1 MISKLIFVRHGETVD
16 NVRGVAQ
23 GWSDSELSERGRRQV
38 SQLAERLERVGAT
51 SIFCSTLPRA
61 MATAEVI
68 SKKLGLPIQLM
79 EDLREMHCG
88 EWEGAS
94 FVKVRE
100 ADPDFYRKWAGDPLV
115 PCPGG
120 ESFHDVLMRMRRAV
134 DTIGRMAD
142 LAGNVPVIVSHGTAI
157 RVTATGLLEIPLINA
172 RNFTQDN
179 AAVNVFEWRTDRWV
193 LKSWNDTTHCIHDE
207 SAH

>member
-1 MISKLIFVRHGETVD
+1 MISKLIFVRHGETID
-16 NVRGVAQ
+16 NVRRVAQ
-23 GWSDSELSERGRRQV
+23 GWSDSELSERGRHQV
-38 SQLAERLERVGAT
+38 SQLAQRLQHVAAT

-61 MATAEVI
+61 IATAEVI
-68 SKKLGLPIQLM
+68 SQKLGLPIQLM

-88 EWEGAS
+88 EWEGSS
-94 FVKVRE
+94 FVAVRE
-100 ADPDFYRKWAGDPLV
+100 TNPEFYRKWAGDPLV

-134 DTIGRMAD
+134 DTISRMPD
-142 LAGNVPVIVSHGTAI
+142 LAGKVPVIVSHGTAI

-179 AAVNVFEWRTDRWV
+179 AALNIFEWRSDRWV
-193 LKSWNDTTHCIHDE
+193 LKTWNDTTHCGIED